1 MKIQIDIT
9 PEEFKELFLPGEKQQ
24 EFMTKMFEA
33 YSIEMQKNFMASM
46 VDWPNIWKSSLDKF
60 AK

>member
-9 PEEFKELFLPGEKQQ
+9 PEEFKELFVPGEKQQ

-33 YSIEMQKNFMASM
+33 YSIEMQKNFMANLA
-46 VDWPNIWKSSLDKF
+46 DWPKIFTNKS
-60 AK
+60 

>member
-33 YSIEMQKNFMASM
+33 YSIEMQKNFMANII
-46 VDWPNIWKSSLDKF
+46 DWPNIWKSSLDKIT
-60 AK
+60 K